1 MNHRYKVR
9 VFSSDDGNGE
19 TAAGT
24 IVQAIERSFYV
35 QARSADDVEKAIQ
48 LDISKNKLA
57 KGRVYQVCPQFGNP
71 EPIRAFSVAVDG
83 AVQRAFLD
91 PAQGIYSEFR
101 KIRYD
106 DVRRESRP
114 DLVPELQQAS

>member
-71 EPIRAFSVAVDG
+71 VAVDG

>member
-9 VFSSDDGNGE
+9 VFSSDDGYGD
-19 TAAGT
+19 TSAGT

-35 QARSADDVEKAIQ
+35 QARSADEVEKAIQ
-48 LDISKNKLA
+48 LDVSKNKLA

-71 EPIRAFSVAVDG
+71 EPIRAFAVAVDG
-83 AVQRAFLD
+83 TVQRAFLD

-101 KIRYD
+101 RIRYE
-106 DVRRESRP
+106 DVRQQPRLE
-114 DLVPELQQAS
+114 LVPEFQQAS

>member
-9 VFSSDDGNGE
+9 VFSSNDGDGE

-71 EPIRAFSVAVDG
+71 ESLRAFAVDLVG
-83 AVQRAFLD
+83 TVQRVFLE
-91 PAQGIYSEFR
+91 PAQGVYSEFR
-101 KIRYD
+101 RIRS
-106 DVRRESRP
+106 DVRHN
-114 DLVPELQQAS
+114 LVPEFKQAS

>member
-9 VFSSDDGNGE
+9 VFSSNEGDGE
-19 TAAGT
+19 IAAGT

-35 QARSADDVEKAIQ
+35 QARSADDVERAIQ
-48 LDISKNKLA
+48 LDISRHKLA

-71 EPIRAFSVAVDG
+71 EPIRAFSVAADG

-101 KIRYD
+101 RIRYED
-106 DVRRESRP
+106 IRQSSREN
-114 DLVPELQQAS
+114 LVPEFQQAS

>member
-9 VFSSDDGNGE
+9 VFSSDDGSGD
-19 TAAGT
+19 TGAGT

-35 QARSADDVEKAIQ
+35 QAGSADEVERAIQ

-71 EPIRAFSVAVDG
+71 ESIRAFSVAVDG
-83 AVQRAFLD
+83 MFQRAFLD
-91 PAQGIYSEFR
+91 PAQGIYSEIR
-101 KIRYD
+101 RIRYD
-106 DVRRESRP
+106 DVR
-114 DLVPELQQAS
+114 ELPRQNVVHEFQQAS